1 MTCNS
6 APILVGQDCGP
17 AADLPVRLCRWAGSP
32 GTRLLLL
39 VLAFCPFAQAKDS
52 CVECHSNMDGALK
65 APVTAYTNDIHARH
79 GFSCADCHGG
89 DRAADDPE
97 AAMSP
102 AKGFKGHL
110 ARTAVP
116 ALCARCHSD
125 AALMHRF
132 KPQQRVDQL
141 ALYLTS
147 VHGQRLAKGDTAVA
161 NCVDCH
167 SVHNIRE
174 VKDPLSPVYPLK
186 LPETCARCHADAAH
200 MAPYKIQTNQ
210 FAEYRSSVHWQAIS
224 KGGDLSAPTCASCH
238 GNHGA
243 APPQVASVAEVC
255 GTCHVLFE
263 EMYNKSPHQPVFA
276 AMGGGGCTLCHS
288 NHGIRKPGIAMLA
301 GNSAVCTQCHEAGS
315 AGGAAAAR
323 MAGML
328 TQLDAAL
335 NQSDAVLNRARDSGM
350 EVSEPIL
357 RQMEGREDLVKARV
371 ALHTFQVA
379 AMAKPVEQG
388 LAVAAETRR
397 AGEKALHDRD
407 TRRIGLALS
416 LVTILVTMA
425 GLWMAIRTLES
436 KAPVV
441 PKPAGR

>member
-1 MTCNS
+1 MTCS
-6 APILVGQDCGP
+6 IRFDDSWR
-17 AADLPVRLCRWAGSP
+17 AANLGRSRLLG
-32 GTRLLLL
+32 GLLLL
-39 VLAFCPFAQAKDS
+39 ILSPLAAKDS
-52 CVECHSNMDGALK
+52 CIDCHSNMDGTLK

-89 DRAADDPE
+89 DRNADDPE
-97 AAMSP
+97 AAMSR
-102 AKGFKGHL
+102 AKGFQGHI

-116 ALCARCHSD
+116 ALCAHCHSD

-147 VHGQRLAKGDTAVA
+147 VHGKRLAAGDAAVA

-174 VKDPLSPVYPLK
+174 VKDPQSPVYPLK

-200 MAPYKIQTNQ
+200 MQPYKIATNQ
-210 FAEYRSSVHWQAIS
+210 FAEYRTSVHWEALS
-224 KGGDLSAPTCASCH
+224 KGGDLSAPNCASCH

-255 GTCHVLFE
+255 GACHVLFE

-276 AMGGGGCTLCHS
+276 AMGGGGCTICHS
-288 NHGIRKPGIAMLA
+288 NHGIRKPDIRMLA
-301 GNSAVCTQCHEAGS
+301 GTGSVCAQCHEANS
-315 AGGAAAAR
+315 PGGAAAAQ
-323 MAGML
+323 MAGL
-328 TQLDAAL
+328 LASLDAAL
-335 NQSDAVLNRARDSGM
+335 NQSDAVLKRARDSGM
-350 EVSEPIL
+350 EVSEPVL
-357 RQMEGREDLVKARV
+357 RQMEGREALVKARV
-371 ALHTFQVA
+371 AMHAFQVTA
-379 AMAKPVEQG
+379 VSQPVEQG

-397 AGEKALHDRD
+397 AGEKALQDRD
-407 TRRIGLALS
+407 SRRVGLALS
-416 LVTILVTMA
+416 LITILVTMA
-425 GLWMAIRTLES
+425 GLWMAIRSLE
-436 KAPVV
+436 KAPAV

>member
-1 MTCNS
+1 MKPTL
-6 APILVGQDCGP
+6 AIL
-17 AADLPVRLCRWAGSP
+17 ALALP
-32 GTRLLLL
+32 
-39 VLAFCPFAQAKDS
+39 LAISGLAKDS

-65 APVTAYTNDIHARH
+65 APATAYPADVHSRH

-89 DRAADDPE
+89 DRNADDPE

-102 AKGFKGHL
+102 AKGFKGHV

-125 AALMHRF
+125 GNLMHRF
-132 KPQQRVDQL
+132 KPQQRIDQL

-147 VHGQRLAKGDTAVA
+147 VHGKRLAAGDTAVA

-200 MAPYKIQTNQ
+200 MARYKIPTNQ
-210 FAEYRSSVHWQAIS
+210 FEEYRSSVHWQALS
-224 KGGDLSAPTCASCH
+224 KRGDLSAPNCASCH

-243 APPQVASVAEVC
+243 TPPQVSSVAEVC

-263 EMYNKSPHQPVFA
+263 ERYNKSPHQPVFA
-276 AMGGGGCTLCHS
+276 SMGGCTVCHS
-288 NHGIRKPGIAMLA
+288 NHGIRKPSIGMLA
-301 GNSAVCTQCHEAGS
+301 GNGAVCAQCHEGTS
-315 AGGAAAAR
+315 PGGAAAAQ
-323 MAGML
+323 MAGLL
-328 TQLDAAL
+328 TRLDTAL
-335 NQSDAVLNRARDSGM
+335 NQSDAVLAQARNSGM
-350 EVSEPIL
+350 EVSEAML
-357 RQMEGREDLVKARV
+357 RQMDGREALVKARV
-371 ALHTFQVA
+371 ALHAFQVA
-379 AMAKPVEQG
+379 AVAKPANEG

-397 AGEKALHDRD
+397 AGEKALRDRD

-416 LVTILVTMA
+416 LVTILITMA
-425 GLWMAIRTLES
+425 GLWMAIRSLES
-436 KAPVV
+436 KGRTVL
-441 PKPAGR
+441 KPAGR